1 MQLKNYLHLNN
12 ISASDFALNIGV
24 CRATISRWIG
34 GSRFPSKKLMLKI
47 YTNTN
52 GLVKV
57 DDFYHIEE
65 NNQLQLINDIKEHIE
80 HNNVPLKQIASKLN
94 ITTSALS
101 QKLSGKIKF
110 SAIEENKIL
119 LFLIKFN

>member
-57 DDFYHIEE
+57 DDFYHIKE
-65 NNQLQLINDIKEHIE
+65 NNQLQLINDIKA
-80 HNNVPLKQIASKLN
+80 VQ
-94 ITTSALS
+94 
-101 QKLSGKIKF
+101 
-110 SAIEENKIL
+110 NKINQL
-119 LFLIKFN
+119 EKIIIGLKKKL